1 MSIPYAPEIVAE
13 WLGWSPAEV
22 VERFGAYVLVDVRLG
37 QVELRPGPPTREQMR
52 ARVAAIIDAA
62 RP

>member
-37 QVELRPGPPTREQMR
+37 QVELRAGPPTREQMR
-52 ARVAAIIDAA
+52 ARVAAIIGAA